1 MSLKNLLVLTCST
14 LVIFSSAFASQY
26 NFTGFTPLY
35 EACAI
40 RFDIDS
46 KNSLTINE
54 VSGTALKYDKNGFEI
69 LTITNPYSVRL
80 FDVPEINAYYL
91 SESTFQIGKYKN
103 GIIVKEKNGII
114 VQEKDISEI
123 GINTIELKGKSI
135 SKLESIYAV
144 TDYGFLSAKIGYKCE
159 NLRLAEFVK

>member
-1 MSLKNLLVLTCST
+1 MSLKNLLVLTCSA
-14 LVIFSSAFASQY
+14 LVISSSAFASQY
-26 NFTGFTPLY
+26 NFTGLTPLG

-40 RFDIDS
+40 SFNIDS
-46 KNSLTINE
+46 NNSLTIIE
-54 VSGTALKYDKNGFEI
+54 VAGTALKYDKSGFET
-69 LTITNPYSVRL
+69 LTITDTHSVRL

-103 GIIVKEKNGII
+103 GIIVK
-114 VQEKDISEI
+114 EKDISEI